1 MDPYNKN
8 LRTNASE
15 AGILAGVESFL
26 RGLPVTVRDTLTAGE
41 IADVVLNMID
51 GLRENYEKELEA
63 EL

>member
-1 MDPYNKN
+1 MDPYNMN

-15 AGILAGVESFL
+15 AGILAGVEHFL
-26 RGLPVTVRDTLTAGE
+26 RGLPVTVRDTLSAGE

-51 GLRENYEKELEA
+51 GLRENYKKELEA